1 MFLQDSCSFCLLSW
15 RYTDRSRDWSIASGR
30 TSWSVGAQRT
40 LPRDLRQAI
49 AFESQTWKFYLCFS
63 LWYPLSFFHPIQT
76 KPWDVRWGLL
86 ILTSMPI
93 SAIYPSSVG
102 FPVVGRT
109 TRNYRHISKTS
120 FRCLFP
126 PDGNRSVLRVS
137 SRAINETPRL
147 NETKSLIRGNIVPT
161 ETSRPC
167 RRVALEATYVC
178 TCIFQTVFYPLT
190 SALL

>member
-1 MFLQDSCSFCLLSW
+1 MKVLPLFLSLVSSLFLSPHSNE
-15 RYTDRSRDWSIASGR
+15 T
-30 TSWSVGAQRT
+30 VGCT
-40 LPRDLRQAI
+40 M
-49 AFESQTWKFYLCFS
+49 
-63 LWYPLSFFHPIQT
+63 
-76 KPWDVRWGLL
+76 GLL

-147 NETKSLIRGNIVPT
+147 NETKSLIRGNIVPS
-161 ETSRPC
+161 ETSPPC

-178 TCIFQTVFYPLT
+178 TYNFQTLFYPLT